1 MGKMVK
7 RLVCVSL
14 ILHSWSIAFT
24 LHRGHSAKSK
34 DMNFYC
40 LLAYPSDIAPI
51 YYSFQTV
58 QGGLEYVVN
67 MLIEHVSLVEGHA
80 IGRKNDTS
88 TCHT

>member
-40 LLAYPSDIAPI
+40 LLAYPSDIAPF
-51 YYSFQTV
+51 YNSFQTV
-58 QGGLEYVVN
+58 KGGLEYVVN
-67 MLIEHVSLVEGHA
+67 MLIEHVSLVEGNA